1 MTSDGTLS
9 EAHRAAEQAA
19 RTSYGRLI
27 AILAARTRDVAAAED
42 ALADAFRTAL
52 ETWPLRGVPHRPEA
66 WLLTAARHR
75 LDHGWRHEQVKA
87 AAAFAFAA
95 ITEEAADMIGN
106 TAFPDERLKLLF
118 VCAHPA
124 IDPAIQAPLML
135 QTVLGLEATHIAAA
149 FLVSPTAMGQR
160 LVRAKSKIRDAGIAF
175 EVPEGD
181 ALPERLA
188 AVLTAIY
195 AAYGTGWED
204 VLGADPKRKGLTEE
218 AIWLARAL
226 VALSP
231 ESPEPKGLLALMLYC
246 EARRPARRTA
256 EGAYVPLDQQDI
268 SLWSRPMIGEAERLL
283 DEVAQF
289 AELGR
294 FQLEA
299 AIQSVHV
306 ECLVTGHENWEA
318 LQQLY
323 SMLLTISPTAGI
335 RVSYAAV
342 VAEAGDASRALW
354 LLDDA
359 HDSMRDYQP
368 YWAARGR
375 ILQKLKRNDEARRA
389 FETAAGLTE
398 DEAVRAF
405 LLSAELITRCS
416 AQL

>member
-1 MTSDGTLS
+1 MTSGGILS
-9 EAHRAAEQAA
+9 DAHRAAEQAA

-42 ALADAFRTAL
+42 ALSDAFRTAL
-52 ETWPLRGVPHRPEA
+52 ETWPLRGVPDRPEA

-87 AAAFAFAA
+87 AAAFTLAA
-95 ITEEAADMIGN
+95 IAEEAADMIGS

-124 IDPAIQAPLML
+124 IDPTIQAPLML

-181 ALPERLA
+181 ALPQRLA

-204 VLGADPKRKGLTEE
+204 VLGGDPKRKGLTEE
-218 AIWLARAL
+218 TIWLARAL

-231 ESPEPKGLLALMLYC
+231 NSPEPKGLLALMLYC
-246 EARRPARRTA
+246 EARRSARRTA
-256 EGAYVPLDQQDI
+256 DGAYVPLDRQNI
-268 SLWSRPMIGEAERLL
+268 RLWSGPMIGEAERLL
-283 DEVAQF
+283 DEAAKF

-299 AIQSVHV
+299 AIQSAHV
-306 ECLVTGHENWEA
+306 ERLVTGRANWEA
-318 LQQLY
+318 LLQLY
-323 SMLLTISPTAGI
+323 GLLFTISSTAGI
-335 RVSYAAV
+335 RISYAVV
-342 VAEAGDASRALW
+342 VAEAGDAGRALS
-354 LLDDA
+354 LLDEVQE
-359 HDSMRDYQP
+359 SLRDYQP

-375 ILQKLKRNDEARRA
+375 VLQKLERNDEARRA

-405 LLSAELITRCS
+405 LMSAEPTN
-416 AQL
+416 

>member
-1 MTSDGTLS
+1 MPADVRS

-19 RTSYGRLI
+19 RTSYGRLV
-27 AILAARTRDVAAAED
+27 AILAARTRDVVAAED
-42 ALADAFRTAL
+42 ALADAFRSAL
-52 ETWPLRGVPHRPEA
+52 ETWPQRGIPDRPEA

-75 LDHGWRHEQVKA
+75 LDHGWRHERVKA
-87 AAAFAFAA
+87 AAASTLEA
-95 ITEEAADMIGN
+95 IADEAADM
-106 TAFPDERLKLLF
+106 TVDAPFPDERLKLLF

-124 IDPAIQAPLML
+124 IDSAIQAPLML

-149 FLVSPTAMGQR
+149 FLVSPSAMSQR

-175 EVPEGD
+175 EVPDGD
-181 ALPERLA
+181 ALPERLD

-204 VLGADPKRKGLTEE
+204 VLGADPKRNGLTAE

-231 ESPEPKGLLALMLYC
+231 TSPEPKGLLALMLYC

-256 EGAYVPLDQQDI
+256 DGAYVPLDRQDI
-268 SLWSRPMIGEAERLL
+268 RLWSRPMIGEAERLL
-283 DEVAQF
+283 
-289 AELGR
+289 AEAAEYRVLGR

-306 ECLVTGHENWEA
+306 ERLVTGHADRDA
-318 LQQLY
+318 LLQLY
-323 SMLLTISPTAGI
+323 ELLCTLAPTAGI
-335 RVSYAAV
+335 RVAYAAAL
-342 VAEAGDASRALW
+342 AESGDDQRALA

-359 HDSMRDYQP
+359 MASMRDYQP

-375 ILQKLKRNDEARRA
+375 VLQRLERHSDARRA
-389 FETAAGLTE
+389 YQTAAGLTE

-405 LLSAELITRCS
+405 LLAAALHS
-416 AQL
+416 

>member
-1 MTSDGTLS
+1 MSD
-9 EAHRAAEQAA
+9 AHRAAEQAA

-42 ALADAFRTAL
+42 ALSDAFRTAL
-52 ETWPLRGVPHRPEA
+52 ETWPLRGVPDRPEA

-75 LDHGWRHEQVKA
+75 LNHGWRHEQVKA
-87 AAAFAFAA
+87 AAAFTLAA
-95 ITEEAADMIGN
+95 IAEEAADMIGS

-124 IDPAIQAPLML
+124 IDPTIQAPLML

-175 EVPEGD
+175 EVPQGD
-181 ALPERLA
+181 ALPQRLA

-204 VLGADPKRKGLTEE
+204 VLGGDPKRKGLTEE

-231 ESPEPKGLLALMLYC
+231 NSPEPKGLLALMLYC
-246 EARRPARRTA
+246 EARRSARRTA
-256 EGAYVPLDQQDI
+256 DGAYVPLDRQNI
-268 SLWSRPMIGEAERLL
+268 RLWSGPMIGEAERLL
-283 DEVAQF
+283 DEAAKF

-299 AIQSVHV
+299 AIQSAHV
-306 ECLVTGHENWEA
+306 ERLVTGRANWEA
-318 LQQLY
+318 LLQLY
-323 SMLLTISPTAGI
+323 GLLFTISSTAGI
-335 RVSYAAV
+335 RVSYAVV
-342 VAEAGDASRALW
+342 VAEAGDAGRALS
-354 LLDDA
+354 LLDEVQE
-359 HDSMRDYQP
+359 SLRDYQP

-375 ILQKLKRNDEARRA
+375 VLQKLERNDEARRA

-405 LLSAELITRCS
+405 LMSAEPTN
-416 AQL
+416 

>member
-1 MTSDGTLS
+1 MTAHGTLS
-9 EAHRAAEQAA
+9 DAHRAAEQAA

-52 ETWPLRGVPHRPEA
+52 ETWPLRGIPGRPEA
-66 WLLTAARHR
+66 WLVTAARHR
-75 LDHGWRHEQVKA
+75 LDHGWRHERVKA
-87 AAAFAFAA
+87 AAAFTLVTIAD
-95 ITEEAADMIGN
+95 EAADMSSH
-106 TAFPDERLKLLF
+106 TTFPDERLKLMF

-135 QTVLGLEATHIAAA
+135 QTVLGLEATHIASA
-149 FLVSPTAMGQR
+149 FLVSPAAMGQR

-181 ALPERLA
+181 ALPERLT
-188 AVLTAIY
+188 AVLAAIY

-204 VLGADPKRKGLTEE
+204 VLGCDPKRKGLTEE

-231 ESPEPKGLLALMLYC
+231 EIAEPKGLLALMLYC
-246 EARRPARRTA
+246 EARRPARRTE
-256 EGAYVPLDQQDI
+256 EGAYVPLDRQNT
-268 SLWSRPMIGEAERLL
+268 SLWSRPMIDDAEQLLEEA
-283 DEVAQF
+283 ATF

-306 ECLVTGHENWEA
+306 ERLVTGRANWEA
-318 LQQLY
+318 LLQLY
-323 SMLLTISPTAGI
+323 ELLFTISPTAGI
-335 RVSYAAV
+335 RVSYAVV
-342 VAEAGDASRALW
+342 VAETDDAARALS
-354 LLDDA
+354 LLDEVQE
-359 HDSMRDYQP
+359 SLRDYQP

-375 ILQKLKRNDEARRA
+375 VLQKLERNDEARRA
-389 FETAAGLTE
+389 FKTAAGLTE

-405 LLSAELITRCS
+405 LMSAEPTN
-416 AQL
+416 

>member
-1 MTSDGTLS
+1 MTANSTLS
-9 EAHRAAEQAA
+9 DAHRVAEQSA
-19 RTSYGRLI
+19 RTYYGRLI

-52 ETWPLRGVPHRPEA
+52 ETWPLRGIPVRPEA

-75 LDHGWRHEQVKA
+75 LDHGWRLEQVKVA
-87 AAAFAFAA
+87 ATPTLATIAEDAAM
-95 ITEEAADMIGN
+95 TGH
-106 TAFPDERLKLLF
+106 TTFPDERLKLLF
-118 VCAHPA
+118 VSAHPA

-135 QTVLGLEATHIAAA
+135 QTVLGLEATHIASA

-181 ALPERLA
+181 ALPERLT
-188 AVLTAIY
+188 AVLAAIY

-204 VLGADPKRKGLTEE
+204 VLGGDPKRKGLTEE
-218 AIWLARAL
+218 AIWLARTL

-231 ESPEPKGLLALMLYC
+231 QSPEPKGLLALMLYC

-256 EGAYVPLDQQDI
+256 EGAYVPLDRQNI
-268 SLWSRPMIGEAERLL
+268 SLWSRPMIDEAERLL
-283 DEVAQF
+283 DEAAKF

-306 ECLVTGHENWEA
+306 ERLVTGRAKWEA
-318 LQQLY
+318 LLQLY
-323 SMLLTISPTAGI
+323 GLLFTISSTAGI
-335 RVSYAAV
+335 RVSYAVV
-342 VAEAGDASRALW
+342 VAEAGDVGRALS
-354 LLDDA
+354 LLDEVQE
-359 HDSMRDYQP
+359 SLRDYQP

-375 ILQKLKRNDEARRA
+375 VLQKLERNDEARRA

-405 LLSAELITRCS
+405 LMSAEPTDR
-416 AQL
+416 